1 MQAAPCDVL
10 LAPGV
15 TRTGASHASDVG
27 SSDAG
32 DCTTAR
38 SPMLVDDDATNGGH
52 GDVATHAAD
61 RRGVTPTTLHLLLKS
76 ERKQE
81 KREQHKQMNNAM
93 HITGGH
99 Q

>member
-1 MQAAPCDVL
+1 
-10 LAPGV
+10 
-15 TRTGASHASDVG
+15 
-27 SSDAG
+27 
-32 DCTTAR
+32 
-38 SPMLVDDDATNGGH
+38 MLVDDDATNGGH

-76 ERKQE
+76 EQKQE

-99 Q
+99 QQKRLKAGLLGQRLRTPGAQ